1 MLMKFAA
8 TVIIQAITFCSSG
21 KMEAETLRDGIS
33 YFTVPLLNWTLV
45 GVIKALLRDIMER
58 K

>member
-1 MLMKFAA
+1 MKFAA
-8 TVIIQAITFCSSG
+8 TVIIQAINFCSSG
-21 KMEAETLRDGIS
+21 KLEKEILHDGIS
-33 YFTVPLLNWTLV
+33 YFTSPLLNWTLV